1 MGILFPI
8 CHSFSGVRWLLEI
21 NDHKFVYFYLDAIAF
36 TNLILGFSLTDLL
49 NNFHW
54 AGKELWHCVSCQD
67 GFENLFNIFCSP
79 GIFLW
84 THNSLAKKCLLSL
97 LTKEDM
103 DLTELKWLAQYSTTI
118 KNQTQDISMGI
129 LIQKADFFLL
139 HTILPSSSLSST
151 GDKTQRWKTWEI

>member
-1 MGILFPI
+1 MTFRNKWSQICVLLFG
-8 CHSFSGVRWLLEI
+8 CYCLHQ
-21 NDHKFVYFYLDAIAF
+21 LDIWFF
-36 TNLILGFSLTDLL
+36 THWSA

-54 AGKELWHCVSCQD
+54 AGKELWHRVSCQD
-67 GFENLFNIFCSP
+67 GFENLFNIFRSP

-103 DLTELKWLAQYSTTI
+103 DLTELKWLAQYYTTI
-118 KNQTQDISMGI
+118 KNQTQDISLGI
-129 LIQKADFFLL
+129 LIQKAEFFLL

-151 GDKTQRWKTWEI
+151 GDKTQRWKTRDI